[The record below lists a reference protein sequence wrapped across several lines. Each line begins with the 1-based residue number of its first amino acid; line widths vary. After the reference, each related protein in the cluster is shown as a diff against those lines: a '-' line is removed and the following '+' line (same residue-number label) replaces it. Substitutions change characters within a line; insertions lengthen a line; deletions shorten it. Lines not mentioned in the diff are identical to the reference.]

1 MKRWAT
7 ISMKKI
13 ASVIFMFVILAAFSG
28 VAAAADKQLTVA
40 GVVFQEDQFMRL
52 LQIGFQ
58 TAAEAAGARFIPGNT
73 NGDAGREAEMLQ
85 TYISQGYDGLAISPI
100 SEVASFKVLQD
111 AAEAGLK
118 IGVANHLFDEPFL
131 TGSFSSDNYSLGQ
144 ATGAACKEFIEKN
157 LGGSAKIAIVQFK
170 SLLPEQSGAR
180 TQGFLDAL
188 EGVSIEIATD
198 QDAWLQDRAI
208 TVASDIL
215 SANPDINIIFSANEG
230 GTIGSTMAVE
240 NTGNAGKV
248 FVFGFDGSEQMV
260 QLLKDPAN
268 ILQASI
274 SQDPYGIGVKTMET
288 VIKAAKGEDIS
299 ATAGKSFIVPGILL
313 SRQNPSGLDAYIK
326 DLQDK
331 MQ

>member
-1 MKRWAT
+1 
-7 ISMKKI
+7 
-13 ASVIFMFVILAAFSG
+13 
-28 VAAAADKQLTVA
+28 
-40 GVVFQEDQFMRL
+40 
-52 LQIGFQ
+52 
-58 TAAEAAGARFIPGNT
+58 
-73 NGDAGREAEMLQ
+73 
-85 TYISQGYDGLAISPI
+85 
-100 SEVASFKVLQD
+100 
-111 AAEAGLK
+111 
-118 IGVANHLFDEPFL
+118 
-131 TGSFSSDNYSLGQ
+131 
-144 ATGAACKEFIEKN
+144 
-157 LGGSAKIAIVQFK
+157 VQFK

-188 EGVSIEIATD
+188 EGVNIEIATD

-299 ATAGKSFIVPGILL
+299 DTAGKSFIVPGILL
-313 SRQNPSGLDAYIK
+313 SRQNPAGLDAYIQ
-326 DLQDK
+326 DLQEK